1 MLNNIEDKEEG
12 NNLLAPMSIKKFF
25 DQMDDE
31 SLQVLVYNNK
41 LIVADTISKLFYRL
55 GFPPVYLLQ
64 YCLELC

>member
-31 SLQVLVYNNK
+31 TLQVLVYNNK
-41 LIVADTISKLFYRL
+41 LIDLCNALTIELHSSKSA
-55 GFPPVYLLQ
+55 VENE
-64 YCLELC
+64 C